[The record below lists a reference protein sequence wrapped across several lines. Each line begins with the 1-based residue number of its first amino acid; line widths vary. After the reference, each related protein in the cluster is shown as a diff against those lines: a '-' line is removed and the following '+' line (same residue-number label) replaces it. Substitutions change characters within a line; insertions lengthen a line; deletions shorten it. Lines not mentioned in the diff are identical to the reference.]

1 MVGASF
7 AIGRVMSLL
16 SVENL
21 SFAYGA
27 RTVFAGLGFAIEE
40 GDRVG
45 LIGPNGC
52 GKSTLLR
59 VLAGREE
66 IDGGRRQAR
75 RGLTIAY
82 VEQDLPPGLERQT
95 ARAAVAG
102 GLPPAEREVQSWRID
117 ALLDSFG
124 FGEAERERPLEELS
138 GGWRRLALIARAVA
152 SEPDLLLLDEPT
164 NHLDLAKILR
174 LERWM
179 QDELVCPFVVVSH
192 DRTLLDRTT
201 RRTLVLRDGAIHAF
215 DHACSRARELLTER
229 DIAAARA
236 RATEEDEVRRLQASA
251 ERLASWGKV
260 YDNEKFSR
268 RAKSMEKRIDKL
280 RADLTAVARADR
292 RELSLADEAARA
304 NILLRCRNLAIAT
317 PDGRKLF
324 GIESFNLARGD
335 RAAIL
340 GRNASGKSTL
350 LRRLV
355 AEAAAGGDKVAAT
368 AEVYFSP
375 QAKSGYFDQELSRLP
390 ADRPLFDFFLHG
402 FTLGDQAL
410 RRELARAGFAVAGQG
425 RPMGELSGGERARL
439 LFLLLKLERP
449 NLLIL
454 DEPTNHLDI
463 EGRDRL
469 EEEILGKDLT
479 GILVSHDRRLVA
491 AVANRFLVIERGR
504 LREVDS
510 PDPFYDSL
518 TRA

>member
-1 MVGASF
+1 
-7 AIGRVMSLL
+7 MSLL
-16 SVENL
+16 SVEKL

-27 RTVFAGLGFAIEE
+27 RTVFTGLGFAIEE

-45 LIGPNGC
+45 LVGPNGC

-66 IDGGRRQAR
+66 IDGGKRRTR

-82 VEQDLPPGLERQT
+82 VEQDLPPGLDRQT

-102 GLPPAEREVQSWRID
+102 GLPPAERDVQAWRVD
-117 ALLDSFG
+117 ALLESFG
-124 FGEAERERPLEELS
+124 FGEAEREQTLAELS
-138 GGWRRLALIARAVA
+138 GGWRRLALIARAA
-152 SEPDLLLLDEPT
+152 AGEPDLLLLDEPT

-179 QDELVCPFVVVSH
+179 QDELACPFVVVSH

-201 RRTLVLRDGAIHAF
+201 ARTLVLRDGAIHSF
-215 DHACSRARELLTER
+215 DYACSRARELLTER

-236 RATEEDEVRRLQASA
+236 RAAEEDEIRRLETSA
-251 ERLASWGKV
+251 KRLASWGKV
-260 YDNEKFSR
+260 FDNEKFSR
-268 RAKSMEKRIDKL
+268 RAKSMEKRIGKL
-280 RADLTAVARADR
+280 RADLTVVAKPDR
-292 RELSLADEAARA
+292 RDLSLADEAARA
-304 NILLRCRNLAIAT
+304 NILLRCRNLAVAT
-317 PDGRKLF
+317 PEGRRLF
-324 GIESFNLARGD
+324 GIEGLNLARGE

-355 AEAAAGGDKVAAT
+355 AEAAAGGDKLAAT
-368 AEVYFSP
+368 SEIYFSP
-375 QAKSGYFDQELSRLP
+375 QARPGYFDQELSRLP

-402 FTLGDQAL
+402 FSLGDQAL
-410 RRELARAGFAVAGQG
+410 RRELARAGFPVTEQG
-425 RPMGELSGGERARL
+425 RPIGELSGGERARL

-469 EEEILGKDLT
+469 EEEILAKDLT
-479 GILVSHDRRLVA
+479 AVLVSHDRRLVA
-491 AVANRFLVIERGR
+491 VVANRFLVIERGR
-504 LREVDS
+504 LKEVDS
-510 PDPFYDSL
+510 PQPFYDSL
-518 TRA
+518 MEA